1 MLEQRHR
8 MEIKRLEK
16 EMQLE
21 MQKQREQL
29 NAELEEELQVELDV
43 SAAISGDHRFVLC
56 GYTGHDCSASC
67 RHSLPRNVEI
77 IINSKKPQN

>member
-43 SAAISGDHRFVLC
+43 SAASSGDDRFVLYDC
-56 GYTGHDCSASC
+56 KCRVSRQHNYYATG
-67 RHSLPRNVEI
+67 L
-77 IINSKKPQN
+77 